1 MTRLAPRDI
10 PDLETVI
17 STAELSRR
25 ASRAPDYAAENRA
38 LVALAKEMAASPT
51 DILQKLAETALGLC
65 HAHSAGISMLDDERK
80 RFRWMAIAG
89 RWAEHRGGGTPRN
102 FSPCGTVLDRDAPL
116 LFSHPERHYTYLA
129 KVTPFIDE
137 GLLIPFYLDGEG
149 IATIWVIAHDES
161 CRFDL
166 EDLRVM
172 TNLGKFAALAYQT
185 LLSLN
190 AKHAEAMRAA
200 RACQALVRAD
210 VNLAFAAKG
219 DLGATLQACA
229 ESVVRHLD
237 AAAALIWT
245 LDKDQEIFELQASAG
260 MSAHLDGADSNVVGL
275 VAAERKPLLINDLLD
290 DPRISDTAWTTSQGM
305 VALAGYPLIA
315 GDRVV
320 GVVAVFS
327 RSSLTVNMIDALGS
341 VADVIAQ
348 GIERKRTEDA
358 LRSTQ
363 AELAR
368 AARLTALAALS
379 ASIAHEV
386 AQPLGA
392 IITNGDACL
401 RLLAPDTANLGET
414 RKALAS
420 MIRDGQRAMDVVD
433 RVRMLLKK
441 SDPEKTALDLGQ
453 VIREVLVL
461 VEPEMTAQRMILR
474 TSLAD
479 DLPSVLGDR
488 VQLQQVVLNLVSN
501 GIEAMRDGADGR
513 RELKVSAH
521 RHEEGGV
528 AGVLVAVEDTGVGFE
543 QIPAE
548 RLFEALYTT
557 KPEGLGM
564 GLSISRSIVETHRG
578 RLWATQNAGHGATFQ
593 FLLPGWGEPDVR
605 STNRRTP

>member
-1 MTRLAPRDI
+1 VTRLAPRDI
-10 PDLETVI
+10 PDLETVT

-38 LVALAKEMAASPT
+38 LVALAKEMAVSPT
-51 DILQKLAETALGLC
+51 DILQKLAEAALGLC

-89 RWAEHRGGGTPRN
+89 QWAEHRGGGTPRN
-102 FSPCGTVLDRDAPL
+102 FSPSGTVLDRDAPL

-161 CRFDL
+161 CRFDM

-210 VNLAFAAKG
+210 VNLAFATKG
-219 DLGATLQACA
+219 DLGATLQVCA
-229 ESVVRHLD
+229 ESVVRQLD
-237 AAAALIWT
+237 AAVVLIWT
-245 LDKDQEIFELQASAG
+245 LDKDQGIFELRASAG
-260 MSAHLDGADSNVVGL
+260 MSTHLDGADSNVVGL

-290 DPRISDTAWTTSQGM
+290 DPRLSDKAWTTSQGM

-320 GVVAVFS
+320 GVVAMFS
-327 RSSLTVNMIDALGS
+327 RSALTVNTIDALGF

-363 AELAR
+363 AQLAR
-368 AARLTALAALS
+368 VGRLTALAALS

-401 RLLAPDTANLGET
+401 RLLAPDTPNLGET

-433 RVRMLLKK
+433 RVRLLLKK
-441 SDPEKTALDLGQ
+441 SDLEKISLDLGQ
-453 VIREVLVL
+453 VIREVLLL
-461 VEPEMTAQRMILR
+461 VEPEMTAQRIVLR

-479 DLPSVLGDR
+479 DLPSVLGDG

-501 GIEAMRDGADGR
+501 SIEAMRDRADER

-593 FLLPGWGEPDVR
+593 FLLPAGASPM
-605 STNRRTP
+605 